1 MHDIDYRGIFQS
13 RGCRMPSHL
22 AVCGTYEG
30 QWWGC
35 WKAVERIVSELW
47 FQLSWVKFAYLK
59 RRDCV
64 ERILLL
70 CFFSLLVFFL
80 ERIMQQVVAF
90 FFFFNESI
98 LLQPQGCLQVIVCSW
113 HHICFWQHHRN
124 HMILCPGWKLLT
136 VVFSPWRNELIC
148 KRCFCVSQIMSSKN
162 LLAWFLHSEAFSP
175 FYIGL
180 STSRAFVPSQ
190 EKLSQ
195 HHRATSGLSWRFSKK
210 GRY

>member
-1 MHDIDYRGIFQS
+1 MGLL
-13 RGCRMPSHL
+13 G
-22 AVCGTYEG
+22 
-30 QWWGC
+30 GC
-35 WKAVERIVSELW
+35 WENCFRVVISA
-47 FQLSWVKFAYLK
+47 QLSEVCLFEKK
-59 RRDCV
+59 R
-64 ERILLL
+64 L
-70 CFFSLLVFFL
+70 CREDSAPLFFFSLLVFFFGTNH
-80 ERIMQQVVAF
+80 AASSC
-90 FFFFNESI
+90 FFFFNERI

-148 KRCFCVSQIMSSKN
+148 KRCFYESQIMSSKN